1 MDPWVA
7 PYLRVL
13 EDLRAQLLDAVRG
26 LDDAQL
32 NRAVPGLRN
41 TAGMV
46 LRHVAGSERYWV
58 GEVAGGRPA
67 HRDREAEFGP
77 DPVRKTEVLA
87 EIDRVAAATRQVL
100 ERLAAADLMHE
111 VEVRRAQ
118 GTGRET
124 KAGALLHAIQHLAY
138 HLGQIRYLVKLLQ
151 TP

>member
-1 MDPWVA
+1 MDPLVA
-7 PYLRVL
+7 PYLHVL
-13 EDLRAQLLDAVRG
+13 EDLRAQLLEAVAP

-32 NRAVPGLRN
+32 NRGVAGLRN

-77 DPVRKTEVLA
+77 DPVRKTQILA
-87 EIDRVAAATRQVL
+87 EIERVAATTREVL
-100 ERLAAADLMHE
+100 ERLTAADLVHE
-111 VEVRRAQ
+111 VEVRRVR
-118 GTGRET
+118 GPSRET

-138 HLGQIRYLVKLLQ
+138 HLGQVRYLAKLLQ